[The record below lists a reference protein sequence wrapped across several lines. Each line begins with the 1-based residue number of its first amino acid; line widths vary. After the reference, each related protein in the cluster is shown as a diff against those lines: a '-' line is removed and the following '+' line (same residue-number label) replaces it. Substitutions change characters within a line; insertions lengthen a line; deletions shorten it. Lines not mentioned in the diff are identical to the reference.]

1 MFTPWSRRI
10 TGSQDYRIT
19 GSQGRRVKIRVR
31 LKVSLR
37 VHIQVTLLTP
47 VVTRPVSCQGLLPEI
62 LPRLIHHA
70 STMRT
75 QGIVYEEVL
84 HYSVYNRS

>member
-1 MFTPWSRRI
+1 M
-10 TGSQDYRIT
+10 
-19 GSQGRRVKIRVR
+19 VKIRVR

-37 VHIQVTLLTP
+37 VQVTLLP
-47 VVTRPVSCQGLLPEI
+47 PLVTRPFSCQVLLPDI

-75 QGIVYEEVL
+75 QGIVYEEVR
-84 HYSVYNRS
+84 HYSVYNRSLITSVI